1 MESKQFFLGIKSEQ
15 ETDIILFPDPKT
27 VFETRDLYLSE
38 DYDNE
43 NSEEESYF
51 LNLVPTIKVPL
62 NILNPDYKSFA
73 YFLYQEEVDID
84 GLYYTINKNGKIET
98 CKAFK
103 YENHKME
110 FGINDTIVHYYFKYR
125 YGFEDLISI
134 KDFEEEKEL
143 TFGKAGYIALNKFSY
158 DKPLTNFS
166 PQYDENGVYNEDYYF
181 WQEEFFKNF
190 TFPKREYDN
199 PGIINLGLYPLWIQ
213 NGWFFPKDS
222 NGKTMQFVGSSNYF
236 ALNLNPIYPFL
247 FFSSDTYEFVQI
259 NQMT

>member
-1 MESKQFFLGIKSEQ
+1 MESNQFFLGIKSEQ
-15 ETDIILFPDPKT
+15 ETDIILFPDPVT
-27 VFETRDLYLSE
+27 VFEYQDLYLSE

-43 NSEEESYF
+43 NLEEETYF
-51 LNLVPTIKVPL
+51 LRLIPTIKVPL
-62 NILNPDYKSFA
+62 NLFNSDYKGFA

-84 GLYYTINKNGKIET
+84 GLYYMINKNGKIET

-103 YENHKME
+103 YKNHKIE
-110 FGINDTIVHYYFKYR
+110 FGSGNASKGLDYEYS
-125 YGFEDLISI
+125 YGFDHSILI
-134 KDFEEEKEL
+134 KDFEEEKDL
-143 TFGKAGYIALNKFSY
+143 IFGKAGYVALDSFSY
-158 DKPLTNFS
+158 NKQLTNFS
-166 PQYDENGVYNEDYYF
+166 PQYDENGLFNEYYEL

-190 TFPKREYDN
+190 TFPEREYDN
-199 PGIINLGLYPLWIQ
+199 PEIISLGLYPLWIQ

-247 FFSSDTYEFVQI
+247 FFSPDTYEFVQI